1 MENTSI
7 IPNEVKSL
15 KRNLMKNGPVKPEEF
30 RDAFAAIS
38 ISDLLITMKEC
49 ESEPMLLID
58 SKGYIIVCNEAFET
72 ITGYYND
79 DVYMTLWHQCLPSQ
93 LTEQAAVDNINN
105 LMKQHSEYAMEEVK
119 SFTITSKEGKSFI
132 CQMVLLFNVIKY
144 KGVKLDKRC
153 LTYNEI
159 TRIQNEFNRKNSED
173 DDNQEPNDSEE
184 TLSLKQVIAS
194 QRVNAFHLI
203 RLGFISEPFSIHL

>member
-1 MENTSI
+1 
-7 IPNEVKSL
+7 
-15 KRNLMKNGPVKPEEF
+15 MKNGPVKPEEF

-105 LMKQHSEYAMEEVK
+105 LMKQHSEYTMEEVK
-119 SFTITSKEGKSFI
+119 SITITSKEGKSFI

-159 TRIQNEFNRKNSED
+159 TRIQNEFNRK
-173 DDNQEPNDSEE
+173 
-184 TLSLKQVIAS
+184 
-194 QRVNAFHLI
+194 RI
-203 RLGFISEPFSIHL
+203 RKWKLYRIWSKSMISKRF